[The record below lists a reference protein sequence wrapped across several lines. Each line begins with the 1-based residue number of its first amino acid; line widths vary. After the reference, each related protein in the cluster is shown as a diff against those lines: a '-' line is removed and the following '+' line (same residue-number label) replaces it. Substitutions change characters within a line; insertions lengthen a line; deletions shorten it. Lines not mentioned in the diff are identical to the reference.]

1 MKLRINLIFSKI
13 QQTRRS
19 MIIQIM
25 GIKSALQALPKIK
38 AQRWSFN
45 GNLRQNLEPFTIRQG
60 LPTCLSLYFPF
71 IAIPKKVEPLN
82 TWKYG
87 GKNIYHI
94 LEALFC
100 RCGDPYIAM
109 AITHSPTYETK
120 ADLVG
125 LEGNPVLHIIPGF
138 PRTPSPHLMLC
149 RCRKLGP
156 TRLESWDGFNYWR
169 GLVSCQ
175 PRIDNPPVHS

>member
-1 MKLRINLIFSKI
+1 MKLRINLIFSGI
-13 QQTRRS
+13 QQTRQS

-25 GIKSALQALPKIK
+25 GIKSALQVSPKIK

-60 LPTCLSLYFPF
+60 LPTCLSLYFSF

-100 RCGDPYIAM
+100 LCGDPYI

-125 LEGNPVLHIIPGF
+125 FEGNPVLHIIPGF
-138 PRTPSPHLMLC
+138 PYTPSPHLMLC
-149 RCRKLGP
+149 RANPGLINPQCIH
-156 TRLESWDGFNYWR
+156 R
-169 GLVSCQ
+169 GLSNSD
-175 PRIDNPPVHS
+175 PSNAATPISFEARL